1 MRVGVLGTGA
11 VGTRA
16 ARQLAL
22 TADMEVFV
30 SDEDPVAA
38 RRVADALGQNVMAVT
53 TVVGLDD
60 LDAVVIAT
68 PTPQAEFA
76 ERFVR
81 AGVPVV
87 STTDDPGDAGDLY
100 ALDDLAAERGV
111 LVVVGAGFAPGLSCL
126 LARHGSHELDRV
138 DEIHVARHG
147 TGGPA
152 CARQHHHSLGG
163 TARWWRDG
171 DWIEQPA
178 GSGRELC
185 WFPDP
190 IGAYDCYRAEMA
202 DPLLLR
208 RAFPSASRISART
221 SGTRRDRL
229 TARLPMLRPPH
240 PEGAI
245 GAIRVELRGTRAGMR
260 ETVVFGAIDRAAVA
274 AGAVAA
280 VAALLVAPA
289 APSPGLAR
297 HAGEPALA
305 PPSGDGPS
313 GRLVGA
319 HSLAAKG
326 IDVAAVLAELAS
338 RGVKAAR
345 FTGGHGPGW

>member
-1 MRVGVLGTGA
+1 
-11 VGTRA
+11 
-16 ARQLAL
+16 
-22 TADMEVFV
+22 
-30 SDEDPVAA
+30 
-38 RRVADALGQNVMAVT
+38 
-53 TVVGLDD
+53 
-60 LDAVVIAT
+60 
-68 PTPQAEFA
+68 
-76 ERFVR
+76 
-81 AGVPVV
+81 VPVV
-87 STTDDPGDAGDLY
+87 STTDDPDDATNLY

-126 LARHGSHELDRV
+126 LARYGSGELDRV

-152 CARQHHHSLGG
+152 CARQHHQSLGG

-202 DPLLLR
+202 DPLLLH
-208 RAFPSASRISART
+208 RAFPTASRISART

-245 GAIRVELRGTRAGMR
+245 GAIRVELRGTKAGMR

-289 APSPGLAR
+289 TPSQSLMSPLG
-297 HAGEPALA
+297 GEALT
-305 PPSGDGPS
+305 PPSGDGPG

-319 HSLAAKG
+319 HSLAAEG
-326 IDVAAVLAELAS
+326 IDVASVLAELAG

-345 FTGGHGPGW
+345 FIGAHEVRW